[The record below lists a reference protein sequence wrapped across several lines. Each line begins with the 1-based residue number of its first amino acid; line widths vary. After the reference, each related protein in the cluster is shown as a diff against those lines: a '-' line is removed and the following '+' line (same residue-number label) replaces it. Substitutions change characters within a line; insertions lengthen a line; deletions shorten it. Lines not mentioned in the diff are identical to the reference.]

1 MIAAKTLILASAS
14 KSRATLLRA
23 AGIAVEII
31 PAHADEDA
39 VKASLKAEDATAAQC
54 AETLAELKAIQVSQ
68 RHHNALVIG
77 ADQMLE
83 CDGVWFDKPANM
95 AGARDH
101 LVNLRGKTHA
111 LPTAVAVA
119 LNGARIWHH
128 VAIPRLTMRPFTD
141 AFIDSYLALA
151 GAARVLA
158 QSLRHRR
165 YLRKARGKT
174 RGSGRGAARFAGKGL
189 CRGQPYRAAQR
200 SCHEDSRLNI
210 GCGCEY

>member
-151 GAARVLA
+151 GPAVLTSVGAYQLEGPGA
-158 QSLRHRR
+158 QLFSRIDGDFFTILGLPLLELLAFLREHNVV
-165 YLRKARGKT
+165 
-174 RGSGRGAARFAGKGL
+174 
-189 CRGQPYRAAQR
+189 QQ
-200 SCHEDSRLNI
+200 
-210 GCGCEY
+210 

>member
-1 MIAAKTLILASAS
+1 MTAPKTLILASAS
-14 KSRATLLRA
+14 KSRATLLRS
-23 AGIAVEII
+23 AGVSVEII

-83 CDGVWFDKPANM
+83 CDGVWFDKPADM
-95 AGARDH
+95 AGARNH

-128 VAIPRLTMRPFTD
+128 VAIPRLTMRPFTA
-141 AFIDSYLALA
+141 AFIDTYLALA
-151 GAARVLA
+151 GAAVLTSVGAYQLEGPGA
-158 QSLRHRR
+158 QLFSRIDGDFFTILGLPLLELLAFLRE
-165 YLRKARGKT
+165 
-174 RGSGRGAARFAGKGL
+174 
-189 CRGQPYRAAQR
+189 
-200 SCHEDSRLNI
+200 HEVVR
-210 GCGCEY
+210 E

>member
-1 MIAAKTLILASAS
+1 MTQRRSLILASAS

-23 AGIAVEII
+23 AGVAVEII
-31 PAHADEDA
+31 PAHTDEDS

-54 AETLAELKAIQVSQ
+54 AETLAELKAVQVSQ
-68 RHHNALVIG
+68 RHDNALVIG

-83 CDGVWFDKPANM
+83 CDGAWFDKPADM

-128 VAIPRLTMRPFTD
+128 VAVPRLTMRPFSD
-141 AFIDSYLALA
+141 AFIDGYLALA
-151 GAARVLA
+151 GPAVLSSVGAYQLEGPGA
-158 QSLRHRR
+158 QLFSRIDGDFFTILGLPLLELLAFLREHDVV
-165 YLRKARGKT
+165 AT
-174 RGSGRGAARFAGKGL
+174 
-189 CRGQPYRAAQR
+189 
-200 SCHEDSRLNI
+200 
-210 GCGCEY
+210 

>member
-1 MIAAKTLILASAS
+1 MTQRRSLILASAS

-23 AGIAVEII
+23 AGVAVEII
-31 PAHADEDA
+31 PAHTDEDS

-54 AETLAELKAIQVSQ
+54 AETLAELKAVQVSQ
-68 RHHNALVIG
+68 RHDNALVIG

-83 CDGVWFDKPANM
+83 CDGAWFDKPTDM

-128 VAIPRLTMRPFTD
+128 VAVPRLTMRPFSD
-141 AFIDSYLALA
+141 AFIDGYLALA
-151 GAARVLA
+151 GPAVLTSVGAYQLEGPGA
-158 QSLRHRR
+158 QLFSRIDGDFFTILGLPLLELLAFLREHDVV
-165 YLRKARGKT
+165 AT
-174 RGSGRGAARFAGKGL
+174 
-189 CRGQPYRAAQR
+189 
-200 SCHEDSRLNI
+200 
-210 GCGCEY
+210 